1 MTRAAS
7 TWCRIG
13 IQPEVQ
19 LINILGGVG
28 GEDRVPAKPGT
39 KVRDLHTRIFRNEMC
54 ASLYST
60 EVLFEFGARLLNKEE
75 MPDEISHG
83 SPRDFSSDL
92 LSVTVTA
99 ILT

>member
-7 TWCRIG
+7 TGCRIG

-39 KVRDLHTRIFRNEMC
+39 KVRDLHTRIFLNEMC

-60 EVLFEFGARLLNKEE
+60 ELLFEFGARLLKNVVGGDE
-75 MPDEISHG
+75 MLLKHSCFGVRSIM
-83 SPRDFSSDL
+83 DL
-92 LSVTVTA
+92 GVTFV
-99 ILT
+99 I